1 VEQSRGGQL
10 DGWGSAEEFFAALAG
25 DDDPRGRMSAI
36 NLSLLRGSR
45 PRWSNQV
52 SCFPVMGICMGFKS
66 AGAAFS
72 EWVRVE
78 PRLDGVSGP
87 TVAVTLQSSGLVR
100 PPMPHW
106 EPVVGATICRV
117 ATAPAVLE
125 SFLLQIGDEQLAD
138 STGPFWTSA
147 GS

>member
-1 VEQSRGGQL
+1 MERSRGGQL
-10 DGWGSAEEFFAALAG
+10 DRWESTEQFFAEFAG
-25 DDDPRGRMSAI
+25 DDDVRGRMSAI
-36 NLSLLRGSR
+36 NLSLLRGAR

-52 SCFPVMGICMGFKS
+52 ACVPVMGICVGFKS

-78 PRLDGVSGP
+78 PRPDSVSGP
-87 TVAVTLQSSGLVR
+87 TVAVTLQSSALMR
-100 PPMPHW
+100 PPMPGW
-106 EPVVGATICRV
+106 DPVVGATICRMSM
-117 ATAPAVLE
+117 APTVLE

-138 STGPFWTSA
+138 STRSFWSPT